1 VFSSLGT
8 ILRDNI
14 LPVFAVIAIGVYAD
28 RGLRADKNT
37 LSKLAIYVLSPCLV
51 FDSIA
56 SSAVNGDQFARLV
69 AHLLLVTLAMV
80 ILSVLVA
87 RILGWSS
94 RQLDGLVLSTAFLN
108 SGNLGLSVVLLAFGT
123 VGLQYA
129 TVFFVVSNFLCY
141 TVGAVFAARG
151 TDGGNGWKALGQAAR
166 LPGAYAFLLAMLV
179 RWTGVAVPS
188 MLAKPVGL
196 LGQASVP
203 VMLLLLGVQLSQTK
217 VTMRLGEVTV
227 GVVLR
232 LVVGALVAIA
242 VAPLVGLVGLPR
254 SVAIVQAAM
263 PTAVTSAL
271 LAITFDAD
279 AEYVT
284 SVVFATTLLSAI
296 SLSLLL
302 AVLA

>member
-1 VFSSLGT
+1 MLSSLGT
-8 ILRDNI
+8 ILLDNI
-14 LPVFAVIAIGVYAD
+14 LPAFAVIAVGVFAD
-28 RGLRADKNT
+28 RGLRADKDT
-37 LSKLAIYVLSPCLV
+37 LSRLAIYVLSPCLV

-80 ILSVLVA
+80 ALSMLLA

-94 RQLDGLVLSTAFLN
+94 RQSDALVLSTAFLN
-108 SGNLGLSVVLLAFGT
+108 TGNLGLSVVLLAFGT

-129 TVFFVVSNFLCY
+129 TVFFVVSNFMSY
-141 TVGAVFAARG
+141 TIGAVFAARG
-151 TDGGNGWKALGQAAR
+151 TDGKFGWGAVGRAMR

-179 RWTGVAVPS
+179 RWTSVMVPPV
-188 MLAKPVGL
+188 LAKPVGL

-203 VMLLLLGVQLSQTK
+203 VMLVLLGMQLSQTK
-217 VTMRLGEVTV
+217 VTVRLGQVSV

-232 LVVGALVAIA
+232 LVVGALVGVAI
-242 VAPLVGLVGLPR
+242 APLVGLVGLPR

-284 SVVFATTLLSAI
+284 SVVFTTTLLSAVT
-296 SLSLLL
+296 LSLLL
-302 AVLA
+302 VALI

>member
-1 VFSSLGT
+1 MFSSLGT

-232 LVVGALVAIA
+232 LVAGALVAIA

-284 SVVFATTLLSAI
+284 SVVFATTLLSAV

>member
-232 LVVGALVAIA
+232 LVAGALVAIA

-284 SVVFATTLLSAI
+284 SVVFATTLLSAV